1 VLALRSVRRASRAGW
16 DAGEPEEAQLA
27 PRSSFALAVALF
39 FVYALLLVG
48 RGLPFW
54 LGTMLFVSLFVFLFQ
69 YAARKASGT
78 TARGIVVALVCG
90 AATAAAVTLVF
101 EQLFFVR
108 LP

>member
-1 VLALRSVRRASRAGW
+1 MRRAQRAGW
-16 DAGEPEEAQLA
+16 NAGEAEDAELA
-27 PRSSFALAVALF
+27 PPSSFALAVALF

-54 LGTMLFVSLFVFLFQ
+54 LGTVSFVSAFVFLFQ
-69 YAARKASGT
+69 YASRKASGT
-78 TARGIVVALVCG
+78 IARGVVVALVCG

-101 EQLFFVR
+101 EQLFYVR